1 MPEDEGVTNILLCGV
16 GGQGVI
22 LASNIVS
29 IAAMLAGY
37 EVKKSEVHGMSQ
49 RGGSVVTHVRFG
61 ESVCSPLN
69 SKGRADVM
77 MAFEKLESLRYIEY
91 MGEHAVAIVNERE
104 MVPTTVSSGPFNYP
118 EDTIEALERHLPV
131 IRVDGPGIAREE
143 IGNARTA
150 NTVLVGALAAKLDMP
165 GDIWRAAIYRSVPSG
180 TEKLNMLAFEA
191 GRRVAKEAEG
201 AG

>member
-1 MPEDEGVTNILLCGV
+1 MPEDEGVTNILMCGV

-29 IAAMLAGY
+29 IAAMMAGY

-49 RGGSVVTHVRFG
+49 RGGSVVTHVRYG
-61 ESVCSPLN
+61 ASVCSPLI

-91 MGEHAVAIVNERE
+91 MGEHAVAIVNHRE
-104 MVPTTVSSGPFNYP
+104 MIPTTVSSGPFDYP

-131 IRVDGPGIAREE
+131 ILVDGPGIAREDV
-143 IGNARTA
+143 GNARTA
-150 NTVLVGALAAKLDMP
+150 NTVLVGALATKLDIP
-165 GDIWRAAIYRSVPSG
+165 GDIWRAAINRSVPPG
-180 TEKLNMLAFEA
+180 TEEVNMLAFEA
-191 GRRVAKEAEG
+191 GKRVAMEAEG
-201 AG
+201 TD

>member
-1 MPEDEGVTNILLCGV
+1 MARDEGVTNILMCGV

-29 IAAMLAGY
+29 IAAMLAGF

-61 ESVCSPLN
+61 ASVSSPLI

-91 MGEHAVAIVNERE
+91 MGDHGVAITNSRE
-104 MVPTTVSSGPFNYP
+104 MIPTTVSSGPFEYP
-118 EDTIEALERHLPV
+118 EGIIEALERHMPV
-131 IRVDGPGIAREE
+131 IYVDGPTIAREE
-143 IGNARTA
+143 VGNARTA
-150 NTVLVGALAAKLDMP
+150 NTVLVGALATRLEIPDE
-165 GDIWRAAIYRSVPSG
+165 IWRAAINRSVPPG
-180 TEKLNMLAFEA
+180 TEEVNLMAFEA
-191 GRRVAKEAEG
+191 GQRVARETQVVR
-201 AG
+201 